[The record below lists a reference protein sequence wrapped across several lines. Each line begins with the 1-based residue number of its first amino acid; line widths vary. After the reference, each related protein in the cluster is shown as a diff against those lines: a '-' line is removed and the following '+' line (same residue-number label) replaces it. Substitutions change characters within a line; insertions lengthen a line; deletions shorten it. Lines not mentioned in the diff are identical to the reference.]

1 MLATAPL
8 HHHIDNGGY
17 TYEVFD
23 DGTLSISESFFG
35 YATST
40 IQLHRMTPDRLR
52 ELAVMLNEAAHNLSL
67 QTNG

>member
-8 HHHIDNGGY
+8 HQHIDNGGY
-17 TYEVFD
+17 TYKVFN

-40 IQLHRMTPDRLR
+40 IQLHHMTPDRLR
-52 ELAVMLNEAAHNLSL
+52 ELAVMLNEAAHSLSM
-67 QTNG
+67 Q